1 MRSSKLGL
9 PSPRKSNMMFD
20 QNEKNF
26 NDLRNTTVDT
36 STNIVDSITN
46 KTKCLYKIADNLI
59 VYDPLDRPFYTTKQ
73 KTISQA
79 TKHQSF
85 I

>member
-1 MRSSKLGL
+1 
-9 PSPRKSNMMFD
+9 MMFD

-59 VYDPLDRPFYTTKQ
+59 VYDPLDRPFYTT
-73 KTISQA
+73 
-79 TKHQSF
+79 
-85 I
+85 